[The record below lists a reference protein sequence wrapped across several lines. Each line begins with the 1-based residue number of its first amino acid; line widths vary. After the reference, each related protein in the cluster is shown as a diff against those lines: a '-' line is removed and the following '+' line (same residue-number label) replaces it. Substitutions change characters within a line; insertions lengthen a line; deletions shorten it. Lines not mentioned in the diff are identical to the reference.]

1 MTLETKCERSES
13 NDRKRCRSIVIVKGC
28 ASAAICATQ
37 GLLGAGEAKGM
48 EQLLSRIGSPAELKQ
63 LTIPQLGQLAEEI
76 RELLIVGVAKTG
88 GHIGPNLGV
97 VELTL
102 AMHYV
107 FETPRDSFV
116 FDVSHQAYV
125 HKLLTGR
132 KDRFATIRQP
142 GGLNGFMLRA
152 ESEHDA
158 YGAGHAGTALSAAL
172 GMAVARDMSGG
183 NEHIVA
189 LCGDAAFTNGI
200 SFEALNNIAA
210 QTRRLI
216 VVLNDNAWSID
227 KNVGAIAEYFHKIVT
242 NPTIAGLHD
251 RAAGLLERF
260 GGKAARHVA
269 RKAEEAAKGL
279 IGPGMLFEE
288 FGLSYYG
295 PLDGHNLP
303 LLIETFQFLKRQNKP
318 VILHA
323 ITQKGRGFEPA
334 IQKQKKFHGL
344 GPYDPETGETKPV
357 GQKTYSEVFAESL
370 AKLADVNDKVVAITA
385 AMPNGT
391 ALDLFRP
398 RHPKRYF
405 DVGIAEEHAVIFA
418 AGMATKGYKPFCAIY
433 STFLQRAFDPI
444 VHDVCLQNLPVVF
457 CMDRGGLSGDDGPTH
472 HGLFDISYLRAIP
485 NIVHMV
491 PKDEDELADMLYT
504 AMLHEGPSAVRYPR
518 GTGPGVAVKEQPRAL
533 QIGVAE
539 VIHEGRDVAV
549 FSLGA
554 MLPEAERLAAMMERE
569 GWSTAVINARFA
581 KPIDRECVAKFARRC
596 GLIVTFEDH
605 VLAGGF
611 GSAVLEAL
619 NEPGLDVPVVRVGW
633 PDEFIEHGK
642 VEALRA
648 KYGLTA
654 EAAMAKARVFLPAME
669 SRRMALR

>member
-1 MTLETKCERSES
+1 MSEYLE
-13 NDRKRCRSIVIVKGC
+13 
-28 ASAAICATQ
+28 
-37 GLLGAGEAKGM
+37 
-48 EQLLSRIGSPAELKQ
+48 RIQSPADVKRLSLAELE
-63 LTIPQLGQLAEEI
+63 QLAEEI
-76 RELLIVGVAKTG
+76 RERLIVGVSKTG

-125 HKLLTGR
+125 HKLLTGGE
-132 KDRFATIRQP
+132 KLFDTIRQP
-142 GGLNGFMLRA
+142 GGLNGFMLRT
-152 ESEHDA
+152 ESKHDS

-183 NEHIVA
+183 KEHIVA
-189 LCGDAAFTNGI
+189 LAGDAAFTNGI

-210 QTRRLI
+210 QTKRLI
-216 VVLNDNAWSID
+216 IVLNDNAWSID
-227 KNVGAIAEYFHKIVT
+227 KKEGAIAEYFHKIVT
-242 NPTIAGLHD
+242 NPTISSLHGK
-251 RAAGLLERF
+251 AAELVERF
-260 GGKAARHVA
+260 GGKTVAHLA

-288 FGLSYYG
+288 FGLNYFG
-295 PLDGHNLP
+295 PIDGHNLP
-303 LLIETFQFLKRQNKP
+303 LLIETFKFLKQQNRP
-318 VILHA
+318 VVLHA
-323 ITQKGRGFEPA
+323 ITQKGKGFQPA
-334 IQKQKKFHGL
+334 IEKQKKFHGL
-344 GPYDPETGETKPV
+344 GPYDAETGETKSA
-357 GQKTYSEVFAESL
+357 GQKTYSEIFAETL
-370 AKLADVNDKVVAITA
+370 TKLATANVKVVAITA

-398 RHPKRYF
+398 HHPKRYF

-472 HGLFDISYLRAIP
+472 HGLFDISYLRSVP
-485 NIVHMV
+485 NLIHMV
-491 PKDEDELADMLYT
+491 PKDEDELADMMYT

-518 GTGPGVAVKEQPRAL
+518 GTGPGVAVKQQPVAL
-533 QIGVAE
+533 EIGKAE
-539 VIHEGRDVAV
+539 VIKDSGRSDVAI
-549 FSLGA
+549 FGLGA
-554 MLPEAERLAAMMERE
+554 MLPEATRLAEMLERE
-569 GWSTAVINARFA
+569 GFSAAVINPRFA
-581 KPIDRECVAKFARRC
+581 KPVDRDCVAQFGGRS
-596 GLIVTFEDH
+596 GLVITLEDH

-611 GSAVLEAL
+611 GSAVMETLSE
-619 NEPGLDVPVVRVGW
+619 LDVQVPVVRVGW

-642 VEALRA
+642 VDDLRA

-654 EAAMAKARVFLPAME
+654 EAALVKARPYLSKMME
-669 SRRMALR
+669 RILAKHA

>member
-1 MTLETKCERSES
+1 MSKILETI
-13 NDRKRCRSIVIVKGC
+13 N
-28 ASAAICATQ
+28 
-37 GLLGAGEAKGM
+37 
-48 EQLLSRIGSPAELKQ
+48 SPADVKN
-63 LTIPQLGQLAEEI
+63 LTIAELTALAEEI
-76 RELLIVGVAKTG
+76 RERLIVGVAKTG

-107 FETPRDSFV
+107 FDTPKDSFV

-132 KDRFATIRQP
+132 EKLFHTIRQP
-142 GGLNGFMLRA
+142 GGLNGFMLRT
-152 ESEHDA
+152 ESQHDS

-172 GMAVARDMSGG
+172 GMAVARDLAGG
-183 NEHIVA
+183 SENIIA
-189 LCGDAAFTNGI
+189 LAGDAAFTNGI

-210 QTRRLI
+210 QTRRMI
-216 VVLNDNAWSID
+216 IVLNDNAWSID
-227 KNVGAIAEYFHKIVT
+227 KNVGAIAEYFHKVVT
-242 NPTIAGLHD
+242 NQTVSSLHD
-251 RAAGLLERF
+251 KAAGLLEKF
-260 GGKAARHVA
+260 GGKAVRHVA

-288 FGLSYYG
+288 FGLSYFG
-295 PLDGHNLP
+295 PIDGHNLP
-303 LLIETFQFLKRQNKP
+303 LLIETFKFLKTQNKP

-323 ITQKGRGFEPA
+323 ITQKGRGFQPA
-334 IQKQKKFHGL
+334 IEKQKKFHGL
-344 GPYDPETGETKPV
+344 GPYDAETGETKSA

-370 AKLADVNDKVVAITA
+370 TKLADSNEKVVAITA

-398 RHPKRYF
+398 HHPTRYF

-472 HGLFDISYLRAIP
+472 HGLFDISYLRGVP
-485 NIVHMV
+485 NIIHMV
-491 PKDEDELADMLYT
+491 PKDEDELADMMYT
-504 AMLHEGPSAVRYPR
+504 AMLHEGPSAIRYPR
-518 GTGPGVAVKEQPRAL
+518 GTGPGVKLKDKLVAL
-533 QIGVAE
+533 EIGKAE
-539 VIHEGRDVAV
+539 VVVDGHDIAIFG
-549 FSLGA
+549 LGA
-554 MLPEAERLAAMMERE
+554 MLPEAIRLAEMLRLE
-569 GWSTAVINARFA
+569 GFSTAVVNPRFA
-581 KPIDRECVAKFARRC
+581 KPIDRACVADFGGRC
-596 GLIVTFEDH
+596 RLLITLEDH

-611 GSAVLEAL
+611 GSAVLETL
-619 NEPGLDVPVVRVGW
+619 NSLDLQTPVVRIGW
-633 PDEFIEHGK
+633 PDAFIEHGK
-642 VEALRA
+642 VDFLRA

-654 EAAMAKARVFLPAME
+654 EAALEKAKPHLARMME
-669 SRRMALR
+669 QVLARHF

>member
-1 MTLETKCERSES
+1 MLRYVSMCCGRPPRSVRGLAEWVWMSNLLET
-13 NDRKRCRSIVIVKGC
+13 IH
-28 ASAAICATQ
+28 
-37 GLLGAGEAKGM
+37 
-48 EQLLSRIGSPAELKQ
+48 SPADVKK
-63 LTIPQLGQLAEEI
+63 LTIPQLTELAEEI
-76 RELLIVGVAKTG
+76 RERLIVGVAKTG

-107 FETPRDSFV
+107 FDTPKDSFV

-132 KDRFATIRQP
+132 EKLFHTIRQP
-142 GGLNGFMLRA
+142 GGLNGFMLRT
-152 ESEHDA
+152 ESEHDS

-183 NEHIVA
+183 NEHVIA
-189 LCGDAAFTNGI
+189 LAGDAAFTNGI

-216 VVLNDNAWSID
+216 IVLNDNAWSID

-242 NPTIAGLHD
+242 NPRVSSLHD
-251 RAAGLLERF
+251 RAADLLEKY
-260 GGKAARHVA
+260 GGKTARHVV

-288 FGLSYYG
+288 FGLSYFG

-303 LLIETFQFLKRQNKP
+303 LLIETFKFLKTQNKP
-318 VILHA
+318 VVLHA
-323 ITQKGRGFEPA
+323 ITQKGRGFQPA
-334 IQKQKKFHGL
+334 LEKQKKFHGL
-344 GPYDPETGETKPV
+344 GPYDAETGETKSA
-357 GQKTYSEVFAESL
+357 GQKTYSEIFAESL
-370 AKLADVNDKVVAITA
+370 TKLADGNEKVVAITA

-472 HGLFDISYLRAIP
+472 HGLFDISYLRGVP
-485 NIVHMV
+485 NIIHMV
-491 PKDEDELADMLYT
+491 PKDEDELADMMYT
-504 AMLHEGPSAVRYPR
+504 AMLHNGPSAIRYPR
-518 GTGPGVAVKEQPRAL
+518 GTGPGTAVKDQPVAL
-533 QIGVAE
+533 EIGKAE
-539 VIHEGRDVAV
+539 VIRDSGRADVAI
-549 FSLGA
+549 FGLGA
-554 MLPEAERLAAMMERE
+554 MLPEAVRLAEMLEKE
-569 GWSTAVINARFA
+569 GFSAAVINPRFA
-581 KPIDRECVAKFARRC
+581 KPVDRSCVAEFGERC
-596 GLIVTFEDH
+596 GLIVTLEDH

-611 GSAVLEAL
+611 GSAVLETL
-619 NEPGLDVPVVRVGW
+619 NGLEVQVPVVRVGW

-642 VEALRA
+642 VDDLRM

-654 EAAMAKARVFLPAME
+654 EAALERARPYLSKMMEQILAKH
-669 SRRMALR
+669 S

>member
-1 MTLETKCERSES
+1 MGLIYLRAVASVRMNVSPMQCESRTG
-13 NDRKRCRSIVIVKGC
+13 K
-28 ASAAICATQ
+28 A
-37 GLLGAGEAKGM
+37 M
-48 EQLLSRIGSPAELKQ
+48 EQYLSKIKSPADVKKLSLKELE
-63 LTIPQLGQLAEEI
+63 GLAEEI
-76 RELLIVGVAKTG
+76 RERLIVGVAKTG

-97 VELTL
+97 VELTI

-107 FETPRDSFV
+107 FDTPADSFV

-132 KDRFATIRQP
+132 ESEFHTIRQP
-142 GGLNGFMLRA
+142 GGLNGFMLRT
-152 ESEHDA
+152 ESEHDS

-183 NEHIVA
+183 KEHVVA
-189 LCGDAAFTNGI
+189 LAGDAAFTNGI

-210 QTRRLI
+210 QTKRLI

-242 NPTIAGLHD
+242 NPTVSSLHN
-251 RAAGLLERF
+251 RAAGLVERF
-260 GGKAARHVA
+260 GGKTIAHVA

-288 FGLSYYG
+288 FGLNYYG

-303 LLIETFQFLKRQNKP
+303 LLIDTFKFLKSQNRP
-318 VILHA
+318 VVLHA
-323 ITQKGRGFEPA
+323 ITQKGRGFQPA
-334 IQKQKKFHGL
+334 MEKVKKFHGL
-344 GPYDPETGETKPV
+344 GPYDAATGETKPT
-357 GQKTYSEVFAESL
+357 GQKTYSEIFAESL
-370 AKLADVNDKVVAITA
+370 TKLATANEKVVAITA

-398 RHPKRYF
+398 HHPKRYF

-433 STFLQRAFDPI
+433 STFLQRAFDQV

-472 HGLFDISYLRAIP
+472 HGLFDISYLRSVP

-491 PKDEDELADMLYT
+491 PKDEDELADMMYT
-504 AMLHEGPSAVRYPR
+504 AMLHDGPSAIRYPR
-518 GTGPGVAVKEQPRAL
+518 GIGPGTAVKAQPVAIE
-533 QIGVAE
+533 IGKAE
-539 VIHEGRDVAV
+539 VVFEPKGGADVAI
-549 FSLGA
+549 FGLGA
-554 MLPEAERLAAMMERE
+554 MLPEALRLAELLKAA
-569 GWSTAVINARFA
+569 GFAAAVINPRFA
-581 KPIDRECVAKFARRC
+581 KPIDRECVAEYAHHC
-596 GLIVTFEDH
+596 GLVITLEDH

-611 GSAVLEAL
+611 GSAVLETM
-619 NEPGLDVPVVRVGW
+619 NELESRVPVVRVGW
-633 PDEFIEHGK
+633 PDAFIEHGK
-642 VEALRA
+642 VEALRE

-654 EAAMAKARVFLPAME
+654 EAALEKAKHYLVAME
-669 SRRMALR
+669 SKRLVAR

>member
-1 MTLETKCERSES
+1 MEE
-13 NDRKRCRSIVIVKGC
+13 
-28 ASAAICATQ
+28 
-37 GLLGAGEAKGM
+37 LLGGIK
-48 EQLLSRIGSPAELKQ
+48 SPADIKR
-63 LTIPQLGQLAEEI
+63 LTIPQLTRLAEEI
-76 RELLIVGVAKTG
+76 RERLILVVSKTG

-107 FETPRDSFV
+107 FDTPRDSFV

-125 HKLLTGR
+125 HKMLTGR
-132 KDRFATIRQP
+132 NHRFETIRQP
-142 GGLNGFMLRA
+142 HGLNGFMLRS
-152 ESEHDA
+152 ESEHDS

-183 NEHIVA
+183 KEHVVA

-260 GGKAARHVA
+260 GGKAVRHVA

-295 PLDGHNLP
+295 PVDGHNLP
-303 LLIETFQFLKRQNKP
+303 LLIETFKFLKKQNKP
-318 VILHA
+318 VVLHA
-323 ITQKGRGFEPA
+323 ITQKGRGFQPA
-334 IQKQKKFHGL
+334 LEKQKKFHGL
-344 GPYDPETGETKPV
+344 GPYDPETGETKSA
-357 GQKTYSEVFAESL
+357 GQKTYSEVFAETL
-370 AKLADVNDKVVAITA
+370 TKLANGNDKIVAITA

-398 RHPKRYF
+398 HHPTRYF

-433 STFLQRAFDPI
+433 STFLQRAFDQV

-472 HGLFDISYLRAIP
+472 HGLFDISYLRGVP

-491 PKDEDELADMLYT
+491 PKDEDELADMMYT
-504 AMLHEGPSAVRYPR
+504 AMLHEGPSAIRYPR
-518 GTGPGVAVKEQPRAL
+518 GAGPGVQPKQQPRAL
-533 QIGVAE
+533 AIGVAE
-539 VIHEGRDVAV
+539 VVQDGQDVAI
-549 FSLGA
+549 FGLGA
-554 MLPEAERLAAMMERE
+554 MLPEAMRLAAMLERE
-569 GWSTAVINARFA
+569 GFSVAVINPRFA
-581 KPIDRECVAKFARRC
+581 KPIDRTCVAEYGRHC
-596 GLIVTFEDH
+596 GLLVTLEDH

-611 GSAVLEAL
+611 GSAVLETVSEL
-619 NEPGLDVPVVRVGW
+619 ELDVPVVRVGW
-633 PDEFIEHGK
+633 PDQFIEHGK

-654 EAAMAKARVFLPAME
+654 EAALEKARPYLAAMD
-669 SRRMALR
+669 SRHLALR

>member
-1 MTLETKCERSES
+1 
-13 NDRKRCRSIVIVKGC
+13 
-28 ASAAICATQ
+28 
-37 GLLGAGEAKGM
+37 M
-48 EQLLSRIGSPAELKQ
+48 EELLSGIKSPADVKR
-63 LTIPQLGQLAEEI
+63 LTIPQLTQLAEEI
-76 RELLIVGVAKTG
+76 RERLIVGVSKTG

-102 AMHYV
+102 ALHYV
-107 FETPRDSFV
+107 FDTPRDSFV

-132 KDRFATIRQP
+132 NDRFDTIRQP
-142 GGLNGFMLRA
+142 GGLNGFMLRT
-152 ESEHDA
+152 ESEHDS

-183 NEHIVA
+183 KEHIVA

-200 SFEALNNIAA
+200 SFEAMNNIAA

-216 VVLNDNAWSID
+216 VVLNDNAWAID
-227 KNVGAIAEYFHKIVT
+227 KNVGAIAGYLHKIVT

-251 RAAGLLERF
+251 RAAGLLERY
-260 GGKAARHVA
+260 GGKAVLHVA

-295 PLDGHNLP
+295 PVDGHNLP
-303 LLIETFQFLKRQNKP
+303 LLIETFKFLKRQNKP
-318 VILHA
+318 VVLHA
-323 ITQKGRGFEPA
+323 ITQKGRGFQPA
-334 IQKQKKFHGL
+334 LEKQKKFHGL
-344 GPYDPETGETKPV
+344 GPYDPETGETKPT
-357 GQKTYSEVFAESL
+357 GQKTYSEIFAETLS
-370 AKLADVNDKVVAITA
+370 KLADGNDKVVAITA

-398 RHPKRYF
+398 HHPGRYF

-433 STFLQRAFDPI
+433 STFLQRALDPVI
-444 VHDVCLQNLPVVF
+444 HDVCLQNLPVVF

-472 HGLFDISYLRAIP
+472 HGLFDISYLRGVP
-485 NIVHMV
+485 NIIHMV
-491 PKDEDELADMLYT
+491 PKDEDELADMMYT
-504 AMLHEGPSAVRYPR
+504 ALLHDGPSAIRYPR
-518 GTGPGVAVKEQPRAL
+518 GAGPGAKVKAQPMAL
-533 QIGVAE
+533 AIGVAE
-539 VIHEGRDVAV
+539 VVQDGHEVAI
-549 FSLGA
+549 FGLGA
-554 MLPEAERLAAMMERE
+554 MLPEAKRLAAMLERE
-569 GWSTAVINARFA
+569 GFSAAVINPRFA
-581 KPIDRECVAKFARRC
+581 KPIDRACVAEYGRHC
-596 GLIVTFEDH
+596 GLVVTLEDH

-611 GSAVLEAL
+611 GSAVLETLSELELA
-619 NEPGLDVPVVRVGW
+619 VPVVRVGW
-633 PDEFIEHGK
+633 PDQFIEQGK
-642 VEALRA
+642 VESLRE

-654 EAAMAKARVFLPAME
+654 EAALERARPYLAAMG